1 MLCCDIHSS
10 ANAAVCVT
18 PQGKCGCVPNMCI
31 DDRKGQGDHLKY
43 TMVLSK
49 AFGLVDKPGLGN
61 LSEFNDIETRC

>member
-1 MLCCDIHSS
+1 MLLFVTLHRESV
-10 ANAAVCVT
+10 AVD
-18 PQGKCGCVPNMCI
+18 QMCI

-61 LSEFNDIETRC
+61 LTEFNNIETRC